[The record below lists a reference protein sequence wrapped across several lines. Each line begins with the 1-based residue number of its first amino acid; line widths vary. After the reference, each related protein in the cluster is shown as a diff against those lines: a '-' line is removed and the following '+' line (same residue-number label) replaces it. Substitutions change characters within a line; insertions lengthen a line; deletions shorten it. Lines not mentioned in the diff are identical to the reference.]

1 MKIIK
6 ILIINPFGIGDVL
19 FSTPLINALNKK
31 YPGSSITYICN
42 KRSYD
47 ILKNNPHISN
57 IYIFEKDDYRKLW
70 AESKLKLVKELTS
83 LIGSLKQDSYD
94 MVFDMSLGY
103 IYSLVLLL
111 FVGIPIRVGFNY
123 RARGR
128 FLTHKVTID
137 GFNKKHVIEY
147 YLGLGGLVGL
157 DISDKEMELAIARED
172 RTWADVYLSEER
184 ISKDEKICGIIPGCG
199 ASWGV
204 YANHRRWSTWK
215 FAEVA
220 DYIASHYGH
229 RILIFG
235 EEKEHELCMKT
246 QSEMK
251 TPAIQ
256 LCGETKLSQFSALLD
271 RCDIVIT
278 NDGGPLHMAVALKKK
293 TISIFGPVDEHSYGP
308 YPPADRSIVIT
319 AQEACRPCY
328 KNFKHKECGS
338 LKCLANLRP
347 DKVIKAVDILLKR
360 G

>member
-1 MKIIK
+1 MKRIK

-19 FSTPLINALNKK
+19 FSTPLIRALKKK
-31 YPGSSITYICN
+31 YPDSSITYICN

-57 IYIFEKDDYRKLW
+57 IYICEKDDYRRLW
-70 AESKLKLVKELTS
+70 AESRLGLVKELSS
-83 LIGSLKQDSYD
+83 LINNLRQDSYD

-103 IYSLVLLL
+103 IYSLVLLF

-123 RARGR
+123 RKRGR

-147 YLGLGGLVGL
+147 YMELGGLLGL
-157 DISDKEMELAIARED
+157 DISDKEMELSIGQED
-172 RTWADVYLSEER
+172 RVWAERYLREQGV
-184 ISKDEKICGIIPGCG
+184 SKDELVCGIIPGCG

-204 YANHRRWSTWK
+204 HANYRRWSTWK

-220 DYIASHYGH
+220 DYIASHYEH

-235 EEKEHELCMKT
+235 EEKERELCMRT

-293 TISIFGPVDEHSYGP
+293 TVSIFGPVNEYNYGP
-308 YPPADRSIVIT
+308 YPPEDRNIVVAT
-319 AQEACRPCY
+319 QEACRPCY
-328 KNFKHKECGS
+328 KNFKHRECSS
-338 LKCLANLRP
+338 LECLANLRP
-347 DKVIKAVDILLKR
+347 DKVIKAVDTLLKR